1 MRVNVQK
8 KIKNIFFK
16 FFDIGRDTLINKLL
30 NYYHINNG
38 ILIYSIISAN
48 PIDMV
53 IGLLASKLGL
63 SKVVIML
70 IVAFLI

>member
-8 KIKNIFFK
+8 KLKNIFFK

-70 IVAFLI
+70 IVAFLL

>member
-70 IVAFLI
+70 IVAFLL